1 MRMVTVLYDKK
12 DFAGAIAKSRLY
24 LETDGFKKSRG
35 EARFLLAQAYDGN
48 GQTEDA
54 RVNFG
59 LLWGSNLGLIR
70 VSAPSIKRW
79 LELTWDRNGD
89 NPKVGKSDRQLAY
102 EKGWKYVDMT
112 RRLIPKMN
120 EDEVK
125 IWKSVESLIQGY
137 EDSSETVSMEEINKR
152 KGK

>member
-1 MRMVTVLYDKK
+1 
-12 DFAGAIAKSRLY
+12 
-24 LETDGFKKSRG
+24 
-35 EARFLLAQAYDGN
+35 
-48 GQTEDA
+48 
-54 RVNFG
+54 
-59 LLWGSNLGLIR
+59 
-70 VSAPSIKRW
+70 
-79 LELTWDRNGD
+79 
-89 NPKVGKSDRQLAY
+89 
-102 EKGWKYVDMT
+102 MT

>member
-1 MRMVTVLYDKK
+1 
-12 DFAGAIAKSRLY
+12 
-24 LETDGFKKSRG
+24 
-35 EARFLLAQAYDGN
+35 
-48 GQTEDA
+48 
-54 RVNFG
+54 
-59 LLWGSNLGLIR
+59 
-70 VSAPSIKRW
+70 

-125 IWKSVESLIQGY
+125 IWKSVESLIQRY